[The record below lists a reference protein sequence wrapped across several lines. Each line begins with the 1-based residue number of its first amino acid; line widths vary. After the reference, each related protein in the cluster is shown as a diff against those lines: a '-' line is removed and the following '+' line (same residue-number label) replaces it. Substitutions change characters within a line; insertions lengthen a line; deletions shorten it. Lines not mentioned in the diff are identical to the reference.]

1 MFNEP
6 WQCFLTV
13 ELLPNLINSML
24 TAVMAITK
32 FYLNFFFSI
41 EEVKISFTHLSQ
53 NRPYFVCLFAVT
65 DIIS

>member
-1 MFNEP
+1 MAV
-6 WQCFLTV
+6 FL
-13 ELLPNLINSML
+13 NCGI
-24 TAVMAITK
+24 TAKSNKLYVDCLSVMAITK